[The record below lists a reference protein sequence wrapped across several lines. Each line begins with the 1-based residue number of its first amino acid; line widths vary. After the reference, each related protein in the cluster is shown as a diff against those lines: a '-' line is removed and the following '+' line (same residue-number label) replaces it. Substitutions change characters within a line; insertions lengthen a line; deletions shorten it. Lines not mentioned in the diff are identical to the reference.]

1 MNLLTALSNN
11 GKVQPLTVYVDG
23 SLRNLSD
30 AGAAAI
36 ALAPGGYFLGWLS
49 RKLPRMTNNEA
60 EYNAVLL
67 GLELAHCLARQTVEI
82 RSDSEVVVRQVMG
95 LSRVNS
101 SRLKPLHRQTCAR
114 IAHFEQVR
122 LHHVPREQNMMADAL
137 ATLAAAGQ
145 LVRMP

>member
-1 MNLLTALSNN
+1 A
-11 GKVQPLTVYVDG
+11 QC
-23 SLRNLSD
+23 
-30 AGAAAI
+30 
-36 ALAPGGYFLGWLS
+36 LG
-49 RKLPRMTNNEA
+49 RR
-60 EYNAVLL
+60 
-67 GLELAHCLARQTVEI
+67 TVEI

-101 SRLKPLHRQTCAR
+101 TRLRPLHRQTCAR
-114 IAHFEQVR
+114 IAQFEQVR